1 MDSDQRNVQLSAL
14 PEAEKINFLSLLAH
28 NLTVA
33 ARASYPGQIE
43 GTEVADRL
51 RAFNEIQHTVTGQ
64 LLKVIANDARRY
76 PDEDFINIIFEHAH
90 DAGCE
95 ADFNW
100 AVDFSLRYLR
110 K

>member
-1 MDSDQRNVQLSAL
+1 MDSDKRDLQLSAL
-14 PEAEKINFLSLLAH
+14 PDAGKINFLSLLAH

-33 ARASYPGQIE
+33 ARASYPGQVE
-43 GTEVADRL
+43 ETEVAERL

-64 LLKVIANDARRY
+64 LLKLLANDARRY
-76 PDEDFINIIFEHAH
+76 PDEDFINIISERAR

-95 ADFNW
+95 SDLNW
-100 AVDFSLRYLR
+100 AVDFSLKYVR